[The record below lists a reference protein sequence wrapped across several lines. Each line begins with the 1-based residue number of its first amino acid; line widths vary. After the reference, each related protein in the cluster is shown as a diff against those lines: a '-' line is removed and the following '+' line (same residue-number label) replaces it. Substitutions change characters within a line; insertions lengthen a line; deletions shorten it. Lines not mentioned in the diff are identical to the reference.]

1 MLQIIIRDK
10 VSSKHQFHAI
20 LFQST
25 FYVTLTN
32 EANCALAM
40 SVNFLRYT

>member
-1 MLQIIIRDK
+1 MLQIIICDK
-10 VSSKHQFHAI
+10 VSSKHKFLAI
-20 LFQST
+20 LLQSA

-40 SVNFLRYT
+40 GMNFLHYT